1 MADHKQPPA
10 STPPGVCRG
19 RLAEESA
26 GGADSPAP
34 RACDDRPVV
43 LSTHGLTKR
52 FGKLVAVDHLD
63 LAVCRGDVFGFLG
76 PNGAGKTTTIRMIFG
91 LIFPTSGYAEVA
103 GHRVPGERVA
113 ALRHLGG
120 FVEVPAFY
128 PNMSA
133 RRNLRLIGSAGGD
146 ASEGRITE
154 VLDTVGLLTRGDSRV
169 GGYSHG
175 MKQRLGIANAL
186 LNSPD
191 VIILDEP
198 TSGLDPQGMKDVRE
212 LVRELGKVGTTVFLS
227 SHLLHEIEQVCNRA
241 VIINRG
247 RTVVEGPVATLRP
260 RDEAV
265 KVMTGDQQKA
275 FETARALFGAQGV
288 SWDEGYLV
296 VRAGDEGVPELVR
309 RLVADGVAVRAVVP
323 AVEQGLE
330 EFFLGLTQSSDAD
343 GGRGEPAAYAAAGS
357 PAGGPQG

>member
-1 MADHKQPPA
+1 M
-10 STPPGVCRG
+10 
-19 RLAEESA
+19 
-26 GGADSPAP
+26 
-34 RACDDRPVV
+34 
-43 LSTHGLTKR
+43 
-52 FGKLVAVDHLD
+52 
-63 LAVCRGDVFGFLG
+63 
-76 PNGAGKTTTIRMIFG
+76 
-91 LIFPTSGYAEVA
+91 
-103 GHRVPGERVA
+103 
-113 ALRHLGG
+113 
-120 FVEVPAFY
+120 
-128 PNMSA
+128 
-133 RRNLRLIGSAGGD
+133 
-146 ASEGRITE
+146 
-154 VLDTVGLLTRGDSRV
+154 LDTVGLLARGDSKV

-186 LNSPD
+186 LDRPD

-212 LVRELGKVGTTVFLS
+212 LVRELGKGGTTVFLS

-247 RTVVEGPVATLRP
+247 RTVIEGPVATLRP

-330 EFFLGLTQSSDAD
+330 DFFLELTQSSDVDA
-343 GGRGEPAAYAAAGS
+343 GRGERPAADAAGRS
-357 PAGGPQG
+357 PAGEPRG